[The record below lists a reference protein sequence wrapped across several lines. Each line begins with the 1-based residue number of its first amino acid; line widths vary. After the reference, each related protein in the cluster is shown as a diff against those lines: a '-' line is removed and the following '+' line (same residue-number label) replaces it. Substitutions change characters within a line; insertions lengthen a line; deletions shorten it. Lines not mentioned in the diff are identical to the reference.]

1 MWVVVGIACLRGAG
15 LESAQRIRQW
25 EAQSGALAVP
35 IIAASGEEADSAVVE
50 ACLESGGRDFSR
62 HALDA

>member
-25 EAQSGALAVP
+25 EAQSGAPAVP

-50 ACLESGGRDFSR
+50 ARLLSAC
-62 HALDA
+62 A